1 MHIPNGRLGVIGGC
15 GVFAGIEF
23 LSRLERK
30 FIELEITKESDQPE
44 VIMFQANR
52 APDRIKFASGEGESF
67 SEYFVDV
74 GLKLKHAGA
83 TFCCIPCNTAHVAI
97 NEIEKAVGLPFIN
110 IIAETAIHIEKKFFD
125 ISRVGVLCSNGTKK
139 SRLFDEYF
147 DKTSK
152 KYQMIYPDDLSQELV
167 SEGINDVKTG
177 DFSVSDKFL
186 HAAYDMI
193 FRGAEVIILGCTE
206 IPLAV
211 QNETLDGVRVVDT
224 LDVLVDS
231 CVDRFFR

>member
-1 MHIPNGRLGVIGGC
+1 MRIPNGRLGVIGGC

-67 SEYFVDV
+67 AKYFVDI

-83 TFCCIPCNTAHVAI
+83 TFCCMPCNTAHVAI
-97 NEIEKAVGLPFIN
+97 NEIEKVVGLPFVN
-110 IIAETAIHIEKKFFD
+110 IIAETALHIEKNFTNANK
-125 ISRVGVLCSNGTKK
+125 IGILCSNGTKK

-152 KYQMIYPDDLSQELV
+152 KLHIIYPDDLSQELV
-167 SEGINDVKTG
+167 AEGINDVKAG

-211 QNETLDGVRVVDT
+211 QAKTLDGVAVVDT
-224 LDVLVDS
+224 LNVLVDA
-231 CVDRFFR
+231 CVERFFR